1 MLVDSP
7 NDPKPLREIKQ
18 MLNLENESSNIDPE
32 IQSAHTFNPTPRVR
46 NGFRRKKGD
55 SPFTYNL
62 NLKVKKEKKQS
73 NCTNPDPWARIVGS
87 RNTAAI
93 YVDGIATTALFDT
106 GAEIQLVSKQFCEDH
121 NIEIQPIA
129 KLTEC
134 STMNGEIF
142 GYEGFVELNVQI
154 PGRDFSEDHLFLV
167 TSEISHQK
175 EIPIVL
181 GTYFIGSLSQ
191 YVQGFDKE
199 EFDSLDYTIKQ
210 AYLSWVE
217 ATRIREQY
225 GCEPPLGFVRTTKPV
240 IIQAGTSREIHGL
253 TKIKHGGYSVNC
265 ISEPAMGHKLPKGLN
280 LIPGYSPLGP
290 GSCRVSALIENKSNT
305 NITIPARTVI
315 CQLGL
320 ANKIPKLV
328 YPGDDCDNDQDP
340 EGLDETDEGLTY
352 KQYEQ
357 YRAVSEQLDSEMNNG
372 TQRVKIE
379 DIGPEH
385 DIDGTDSRDTQSN
398 DQDDGSWILDLID
411 LSGIKDWPEQLQHDT
426 KEMLKRNA
434 KVFSKDDMD
443 MGRTNLVKHHIK
455 LTDPAPFK
463 EAYRRIPPQM
473 YDEVKTHIQEMLDLG
488 AIRPSNSPW
497 ASSIVLVR
505 KKDGRLRFCIDLRR
519 LNNRTVKDAYSLPR
533 IESILDSLGGAQIF
547 TTLDLKAGYWQ
558 VEMAEECKAYTAFT
572 CGPLGF
578 YECDTMPFGATNA
591 PATFQRLMHDC
602 LGDLNMNWCIVYLD
616 DIIVFSDTKEEHIK
630 RLEAVFQKLM
640 AAGLKLKPTKCFF
653 FRNEIEYLGHVV
665 SGKGISTNPK
675 KIEAVTKWP
684 TPKTVYDVRSF
695 LGFVGYYRR
704 FIKNFSKITK
714 PIREVITGLE
724 NQSKRAAKKTYIEWT
739 DTAESAFEALKTM
752 CVSTP
757 ILAYPNYQLPFILHT
772 DSSTDGLGAVLYQK
786 QDGKQRVIAYA
797 SRSVSKAES
806 NYPAHKLEF
815 LALKWAVCEKFHEYL
830 YGSKSFEVYTDNNPL
845 TYVLTSAKL
854 DACGQRW
861 VAKLANYNFSIKYR
875 CGVSN
880 TEADALSRIKWP
892 EALSEIMNTD
902 NGCMDTHVI
911 NAILTGAVSKSSLIE
926 SVSCSTDVIPTEL
939 DKTTSKLSNINWMK
953 EQRLDPNLGV
963 IIRLIESGQLFKRKL
978 QGKDSTEL
986 KSFLRNKRCL
996 KLNKDVLYRKSYS
1009 DNSTTKRTMWQ
1020 LVVPKLFRERA
1031 LSGCHDDV
1039 GHQGILRTLSLLRER
1054 FYWPGMQEEA
1064 TQYVMR
1070 CSRCLR
1076 RKTPPQVAPLQPILV
1091 TQPLELVHMDYLSL
1105 EPSKGNIEN
1114 VLVITDHFTRYAFA
1128 YPSKTQ
1134 TAQATARILWDNFIC
1149 HYGFPEKFISDQ
1161 GRNFE
1166 SDLIKELC
1174 KIAGVK
1180 KVHTTPYHPQGNG
1193 QCERFNS
1200 TLCNMLG
1207 TLSDEEKSDW
1217 KSHLGCMTHAY
1228 NCTKRASTTYSP
1240 YYLMFGRHPR
1250 LPIDI
1255 EFGLHKPNCSD
1266 NSSKSRYI
1274 QKLRRRLNYAFQ
1286 KASKYSDQ
1294 QAKKYKQGYD
1304 KSVKGPQLHVNDL
1317 VLVKIVAHKGRHK
1330 LQDRWEPE
1338 EYVVIEQP
1346 ITGTPVYKVK
1356 PVNGNNIRTLHR
1368 NLLLPLGVKLEPDYE
1383 SDDSI
1388 LEEDSDDE
1396 EGGFVTPIKD
1406 LSPKGQK
1413 EDGKKPHK
1421 HVQFESPDT
1430 QLQSVDEGTPESLPI
1445 EVQNSTLSPNQ
1456 TDIVSMQSIEDSS
1469 DEFIP
1474 MDISLPSKYLLP
1486 NLDDSSIEEDTKVT
1500 TLTTEA
1506 DVHDTNHTAEMSLVD
1521 SEADSLVDTRE
1532 LLEFIDTMDV
1542 SDTSKVNEPTTQE
1555 ELAHDVTG
1563 QDVVDPKS
1571 ESQFS
1576 SFMSYHEGEA
1586 SSMDPGTDGMELSK
1600 SPIEESTMRDVSGV
1614 VDHGDINSHDTDII
1628 AYEPNNTS
1636 IPSID
1641 ISDKS
1646 VESQS
1651 PSQTEDSS
1659 VNPIVQVETEPLR
1672 RSARGRKQT
1681 QFYGSPFLYRI
1692 TYNLTPRVVSDLL
1705 HHVPDVQDSL
1715 VDRP

>member
-1 MLVDSP
+1 
-7 NDPKPLREIKQ
+7 
-18 MLNLENESSNIDPE
+18 MLNLEKDSSKAHSENT
-32 IQSAHTFNPTPRVR
+32 SSHTFTPTSNVR

-73 NCTNPDPWARIVGS
+73 NFTNPDPWARIVGS

-93 YVDGIATTALFDT
+93 FMNGIATTALFDT
-106 GAEIQLVSKQFCEDH
+106 GAEIQLVSKQFCED
-121 NIEIQPIA
+121 NEMEIQPIE

-134 STMNGEIF
+134 STVSGEIF
-142 GYEGFVELNVQI
+142 GYEGFVEVNVQI

-167 TSEISHQK
+167 TSELSHQK
-175 EIPIVL
+175 EIPVVL
-181 GTYFIGSLSQ
+181 GTYLIESLSK
-191 YVQGFDKE
+191 YLHGIDKN
-199 EFDSLDYTIKQ
+199 EFDSLDYTVKQ

-217 ATRIREQY
+217 ATRIRDKY
-225 GCEPPLGFVRTTKPV
+225 GCEPPLGLVKATKPV
-240 IIQAGTSREIHGL
+240 LIQAGTSREIHGL
-253 TKIKHGGYSVNC
+253 TKIKHGGYAVNC
-265 ISEPAMGHKLPKGLN
+265 ISKPAIGQQLPNGLK
-280 LIPGYSPLGP
+280 LIPGYSPLSP
-290 GSCRVSALIENKSNT
+290 GSCRVSAVVENSTGKD
-305 NITIPARTVI
+305 ITIPAKTTI

-320 ANKIPKLV
+320 ANRIPKLI

-340 EGLDETDEGLTY
+340 EEVDDTDEGLTY
-352 KQYEQ
+352 KQFEQ
-357 YRAVSEQLDSEMNNG
+357 YKTVSDQLLTESEIKSG
-372 TQRVKIE
+372 RTQPKVVIE
-379 DIGPEH
+379 DIGPDMEE
-385 DIDGTDSRDTQSN
+385 DIKPQNSN
-398 DQDDGSWILDLID
+398 SENTENTSIEDDGSWILDLID
-411 LSGIKDWPEQLQHDT
+411 LSGLENWPEYLQHEA
-426 KEMLKRNA
+426 KEMLKRNV

-455 LTDPAPFK
+455 LTDPVPFK

-473 YDEVKTHIQEMLDLG
+473 YDEVKTHLQEMLDLG

-497 ASSIVLVR
+497 ASAIVLVR
-505 KKDGRLRFCIDLRR
+505 KKDGRLRFCIDLRK
-519 LNNRTVKDAYSLPR
+519 LNNRMVKDAYSLSR

-547 TTLDLKAGYWQ
+547 STLDLKAGYWQ

-602 LGDLNMNWCIVYLD
+602 LGELNMNWCIVYLD
-616 DIIVFSDTKEEHIK
+616 DIIIFSDTKEEHLK
-630 RLEAVFQKLM
+630 RLEAVFQKLC
-640 AAGLKLKPTKCFF
+640 AAGLKLKPSKCFF
-653 FRNEIEYLGHVV
+653 FREEIEYLGHVV

-675 KIEAVTKWP
+675 KIEAVSKWP

-704 FIKNFSKITK
+704 FIKNFSRITK

-739 DTAESAFEALKTM
+739 DAADAAFEHLKTM

-757 ILAYPNYQLPFILHT
+757 ILAYPDYQLPFTLHT

-786 QDGKQRVIAYA
+786 QDGKMRVIAYA

-830 YGSKSFEVYTDNNPL
+830 YGSKSFDVFTDNNPL

-861 VAKLANYNFSIKYR
+861 VAKLANYNFSIRYR

-892 EALSEIMNTD
+892 EALSDNVDIE

-911 NAILTGAVSKSSLIE
+911 NEILTGAVTKSSLIE
-926 SVSCSTDVIPTEL
+926 SVSCSAKVIPTEL
-939 DKTTSKLSNINWMK
+939 DKDTGKLSDINWTK

-963 IIRLIESGQLFKRKL
+963 IIRLIESGQLNKRKS
-978 QGKDSTEL
+978 QGKDSSEV
-986 KSFLRNKRCL
+986 KSFLRNKKSL
-996 KLNKDVLYRKSYS
+996 KLVKDVLYRKSYS
-1009 DNSTTKRTMWQ
+1009 DNSTSKKTLWQ

-1031 LSGCHDDV
+1031 LLGCHDDV
-1039 GHQGILRTLSLLRER
+1039 VHQGILRTISLLRER

-1064 TQYVMR
+1064 TQHVLK

-1114 VLVITDHFTRYAFA
+1114 VLVITDHFTRYALA

-1180 KVHTTPYHPQGNG
+1180 KVHTIPYHPQGNG

-1207 TLSDEEKSDW
+1207 TLSEEEKSDW

-1228 NCTKRASTTYSP
+1228 NCNKHASTTYSP

-1250 LPIDI
+1250 LPIDV
-1255 EFGLHKPNCSD
+1255 EFGLNKPNCSE

-1294 QAKKYKQGYD
+1294 QANKYKHSYD
-1304 KSVKGPQLHVNDL
+1304 KSVKGPQLHENDL

-1346 ITGTPVYKVK
+1346 IAGTLY
-1356 PVNGNNIRTLHR
+1356 IR
-1368 NLLLPLGVKLEPDYE
+1368 
-1383 SDDSI
+1383 
-1388 LEEDSDDE
+1388 
-1396 EGGFVTPIKD
+1396 
-1406 LSPKGQK
+1406 
-1413 EDGKKPHK
+1413 
-1421 HVQFESPDT
+1421 
-1430 QLQSVDEGTPESLPI
+1430 
-1445 EVQNSTLSPNQ
+1445 
-1456 TDIVSMQSIEDSS
+1456 
-1469 DEFIP
+1469 
-1474 MDISLPSKYLLP
+1474 
-1486 NLDDSSIEEDTKVT
+1486 
-1500 TLTTEA
+1500 
-1506 DVHDTNHTAEMSLVD
+1506 
-1521 SEADSLVDTRE
+1521 
-1532 LLEFIDTMDV
+1532 
-1542 SDTSKVNEPTTQE
+1542 
-1555 ELAHDVTG
+1555 
-1563 QDVVDPKS
+1563 
-1571 ESQFS
+1571 
-1576 SFMSYHEGEA
+1576 
-1586 SSMDPGTDGMELSK
+1586 
-1600 SPIEESTMRDVSGV
+1600 
-1614 VDHGDINSHDTDII
+1614 
-1628 AYEPNNTS
+1628 
-1636 IPSID
+1636 
-1641 ISDKS
+1641 
-1646 VESQS
+1646 
-1651 PSQTEDSS
+1651 
-1659 VNPIVQVETEPLR
+1659 
-1672 RSARGRKQT
+1672 
-1681 QFYGSPFLYRI
+1681 
-1692 TYNLTPRVVSDLL
+1692 
-1705 HHVPDVQDSL
+1705 
-1715 VDRP
+1715 

>member
-1 MLVDSP
+1 
-7 NDPKPLREIKQ
+7 
-18 MLNLENESSNIDPE
+18 MLNLEKDSSKVNSENISP
-32 IQSAHTFNPTPRVR
+32 HTFTPTSNVR

-73 NCTNPDPWARIVGS
+73 NFTNPDPWARIVGS

-93 YVDGIATTALFDT
+93 YMNGIATTALFDT
-106 GAEIQLVSKQFCEDH
+106 GAEIQLVSKQFCKDNEW
-121 NIEIQPIA
+121 EIQPIE

-134 STMNGEIF
+134 STVSGEIF
-142 GYEGFVELNVQI
+142 GYEGFVEVNVQI

-167 TSEISHQK
+167 TSELSHQK
-175 EIPIVL
+175 DIPVVL
-181 GTYFIGSLSQ
+181 GTYFIESLSK
-191 YVQGFDKE
+191 YLHGIDKN
-199 EFDSLDYTIKQ
+199 EFDSLDYTVKQ

-217 ATRIREQY
+217 ATRIREKY
-225 GCEPPLGFVRTTKPV
+225 GCEPPLGFVKTTKPV
-240 IIQAGTSREIHGL
+240 LIQAGTSREIHGL
-253 TKIKHGGYSVNC
+253 TKIKHGGYAVNC
-265 ISEPAMGHKLPKGLN
+265 ISEPAIGQQLPNGLK
-280 LIPGYSPLGP
+280 LIPGYSPLSP
-290 GSCRVSALIENKSNT
+290 GSCRVSAVVENSTGKD
-305 NITIPARTVI
+305 ITIPARTTI

-320 ANKIPKLV
+320 ANRIPKLI

-340 EGLDETDEGLTY
+340 EEVDDTDEGLTY
-352 KQYEQ
+352 KQFEQ
-357 YRAVSEQLDSEMNNG
+357 YKTVSDQLLTESEIKPER
-372 TQRVKIE
+372 TQPKVVIE
-379 DIGPEH
+379 DIGPDMEE
-385 DIDGTDSRDTQSN
+385 DIKPQNSN
-398 DQDDGSWILDLID
+398 AENTKTTSIEDDGSWILDLID
-411 LSGIKDWPEQLQHDT
+411 LSGLENWPEKLQHEA

-455 LTDPAPFK
+455 LTDPVPFK

-473 YDEVKTHIQEMLDLG
+473 YDEVKSHLQEMLDLG

-497 ASSIVLVR
+497 ASAIVLVR
-505 KKDGRLRFCIDLRR
+505 KKDGRLRFCIDLRK
-519 LNNRTVKDAYSLPR
+519 LNNRMVKDAYSLPR
-533 IESILDSLGGAQIF
+533 IESILDSLGGAKIF
-547 TTLDLKAGYWQ
+547 STLDLKAGYWQ

-602 LGDLNMNWCIVYLD
+602 LGELNMNWCIVYLD
-616 DIIVFSDTKEEHIK
+616 DIIIFSDTKEEHLK
-630 RLEAVFQKLM
+630 RLEAVFQKLC
-640 AAGLKLKPTKCFF
+640 AAGLKLKPSKCFF
-653 FRNEIEYLGHVV
+653 FREEIEYLGHVV

-675 KIEAVTKWP
+675 KIEAVSKWP
-684 TPKTVYDVRSF
+684 TLKTVYDVRSF

-704 FIKNFSKITK
+704 FIKNFSRITK

-739 DTAESAFEALKTM
+739 DAANAAFEHLKTM

-757 ILAYPNYQLPFILHT
+757 ILAYPDYQLPFTLHT

-786 QDGKQRVIAYA
+786 QDGKMRVIAYA

-830 YGSKSFEVYTDNNPL
+830 YGSKSFEVFTDNNPL

-861 VAKLANYNFSIKYR
+861 VAKLANYNFSIRYR

-892 EALSEIMNTD
+892 EALSDNVDIE

-911 NAILTGAVSKSSLIE
+911 NAVLTGAVTKSSLIE
-926 SVSCSTDVIPTEL
+926 SVSCSAKVIPTEL
-939 DKTTSKLSNINWMK
+939 DKDTGKLSDINWTK

-963 IIRLIESGQLFKRKL
+963 IIRLIESGQLNKRRL
-978 QGKDSTEL
+978 QGKDSSEV
-986 KSFLRNKRCL
+986 KSFLRNRKCL
-996 KLNKDVLYRKSYS
+996 KLVKDVLYRKSYS
-1009 DNSTTKRTMWQ
+1009 DNSTSKKTLWQ
-1020 LVVPKLFRERA
+1020 LVVPKFFRERA
-1031 LSGCHDDV
+1031 LLDCHDDV

-1064 TQYVMR
+1064 TQHVLK

-1076 RKTPPQVAPLQPILV
+1076 RKHPPQVAPLQPILV

-1114 VLVITDHFTRYAFA
+1114 VLVITDHFTRYALA

-1180 KVHTTPYHPQGNG
+1180 KIHTTPYHPQGNG

-1207 TLSDEEKSDW
+1207 TLSEEEKSDW

-1228 NCTKRASTTYSP
+1228 NCTKHASTTYSP

-1250 LPIDI
+1250 LPIDV
-1255 EFGLHKPNCSD
+1255 EFGLNKPNCSD

-1294 QAKKYKQGYD
+1294 QANKYKHSYD
-1304 KSVKGPQLHVNDL
+1304 KSVKGPQLHENDL
-1317 VLVKIVAHKGRHK
+1317 VLVKIVAHKGRDK

-1346 ITGTPVYKVK
+1346 IAGTPVYKVK
-1356 PVNGNNIRTLHR
+1356 PVNGDNVRTLHR

-1388 LEEDSDDE
+1388 LEEDSDEDE
-1396 EGGFVTPIKD
+1396 EEFVGNPTVRSSNK
-1406 LSPKGQK
+1406 LSHGEKK
-1413 EDGKKPHK
+1413 EDSGKPKK
-1421 HVQFESPDT
+1421 HVQFESPHTNIRSDVT
-1430 QLQSVDEGTPESLPI
+1430 QTPGLLSQDVDGSALSSDKSDDISVKTNG
-1445 EVQNSTLSPNQ
+1445 
-1456 TDIVSMQSIEDSS
+1456 DSS
-1469 DEFIP
+1469 DKLIP
-1474 MDISLPSKYLLP
+1474 MDISLPSQYLLP
-1486 NLDDSSIEEDTKVT
+1486 NLDDSSSHEETEVT
-1500 TLTTEA
+1500 ELCTETDPTTY
-1506 DVHDTNHTAEMSLVD
+1506 DNGKEMQSIN
-1521 SEADSLVDTRE
+1521 SEAESLVDTKE
-1532 LLEFIDTMDV
+1532 FLEFVDTMDV
-1542 SDTSKVNEPTTQE
+1542 DDTGKVYESDTLGESV
-1555 ELAHDVTG
+1555 HDVIR
-1563 QDVVDPKS
+1563 QDEIDPRS

-1576 SFMSYHEGEA
+1576 SFMSYHEGE
-1586 SSMDPGTDGMELSK
+1586 SSSLDPSTNGKELCK
-1600 SPIEESTMRDVSGV
+1600 SPIEDSAQRHGSGV
-1614 VDHGDINSHDTDII
+1614 VDQSDISPHDSDLI
-1628 AYEPNNTS
+1628 AYESTDTS
-1636 IPSID
+1636 VPSID
-1641 ISDKS
+1641 ISDHCNAH
-1646 VESQS
+1646 SQS
-1651 PSQTEDSS
+1651 QSMTDDTS
-1659 VNPIVQVETEPLR
+1659 VNPIVDVEIEPVR
-1672 RSARGRKQT
+1672 RSARERKQT
-1681 QFYGSPFLYRI
+1681 QLFGNPWLYRI
-1692 TYNLTPRVVSDLL
+1692 TCNLTPRVLSDLL
-1705 HHVPDVQDSL
+1705 QHVPDISDSL
-1715 VDRP
+1715 IDKN

>member
-18 MLNLENESSNIDPE
+18 MLNLEKESSKSDPK
-32 IQSAHTFNPTPRVR
+32 IQDTHTFNPTPRIR
-46 NGFRRKKGD
+46 NGFRRNKGD
-55 SPFTYNL
+55 SPFSYNL

-93 YVDGIATTALFDT
+93 YVDGIATTVLFDT

-191 YVQGFDKE
+191 YVQGFAKE

-290 GSCRVSALIENKSNT
+290 GSCRVSALVENKSNT

-320 ANKIPKLV
+320 ANKIPKLL

-340 EGLDETDEGLTY
+340 EGFDETDEGLTY

-372 TQRVKIE
+372 TQGVTIE
-379 DIGPEH
+379 DLGPEH
-385 DIDGTDSRDTQSN
+385 GIDGTDPNDTQSD
-398 DQDDGSWILDLID
+398 DQDDGSWVLDLID

-426 KEMLKRNA
+426 REMLKRNA

-443 MGRTNLVKHHIK
+443 IGRTNLVKHHIK

-830 YGSKSFEVYTDNNPL
+830 YGSKPFEVYTDNNPL

-892 EALSEIMNTD
+892 EALSEMMNTD

-911 NAILTGAVSKSSLIE
+911 NAVLTGAVTKSSLIE
-926 SVSCSTDVIPTEL
+926 SVSCSAGIIPTEL
-939 DKTTSKLSNINWMK
+939 DMNDKLSNINWMK

-986 KSFLRNKRCL
+986 KSFLRNKRSL
-996 KLNKDVLYRKSYS
+996 KLIKDVLYRKSFS
-1009 DNSTTKRTMWQ
+1009 DNSTTKKTMWQ
-1020 LVVPKLFRERA
+1020 LVVPKIFRERA

-1114 VLVITDHFTRYAFA
+1114 VLVITDHFTRYALA

-1180 KVHTTPYHPQGNG
+1180 KIHTTPYHPQGNG

-1228 NCTKRASTTYSP
+1228 NCTKHASTTYSP

-1304 KSVKGPQLHVNDL
+1304 KSVKGPQLHENDL

-1346 ITGTPVYKVK
+1346 IAGTPVYKVK
-1356 PVNGNNIRTLHR
+1356 PVNGSNVRTLHR

-1383 SDDSI
+1383 SGDSI
-1388 LEEDSDDE
+1388 LEEDSDEE
-1396 EGGFVTPIKD
+1396 EGGLVYPTGN
-1406 LSPKGQK
+1406 LSPKVQK
-1413 EDGKKPHK
+1413 EDGKKPQR

-1430 QLQSVDEGTPESLPI
+1430 DLQTVKEGTPETLLT
-1445 EVQNSTLSPNQ
+1445 EVNNSTLPPNQ
-1456 TDIVSMQSIEDSS
+1456 TDVVSIEDSS

-1474 MDISLPSKYLLP
+1474 MDVSLPSKYLLP

-1500 TLTTEA
+1500 TLSTEA
-1506 DVHDTNHTAEMSLVD
+1506 DVHSTDHTTEMSLVD

-1542 SDTSKVNEPTTQE
+1542 SDTSKGNEPTTQE
-1555 ELAHDVTG
+1555 EVAHDETG
-1563 QDVVDPKS
+1563 QDIVDPKS

-1600 SPIEESTMRDVSGV
+1600 SPIGESTMRDVSGV
-1614 VDHGDINSHDTDII
+1614 DDHSNINSHDIDII
-1628 AYEPNNTS
+1628 AYGPNNTS

-1641 ISDKS
+1641 ISDNS

-1672 RSARGRKQT
+1672 RSARDRKQT

-1715 VDRP
+1715 VDRL